1 MKHFIYIFSG
11 AVILLF
17 ITGCG
22 VSSQSIVRKGELYP
36 KLYENHP
43 KSILVLPAKNTTSSV
58 DATNHFSYTI
68 TQPLAEKGYYVFP
81 VHLVDSFFKSENL
94 VNTEQIHQIPV
105 QKLKEIF
112 NASAIL
118 YVDINAWD
126 TDYAVFSSS
135 VDVGLSLSLI
145 DASSGK
151 EIWQNNAYSYSYSA
165 ADNDLAGLITSAILA
180 AINTSV
186 DYTKLASVS
195 NTAGVGLLP
204 TGLYHPKYRK
214 DTMEK
219 LTLIND
225 TNLQDGKLY
234 VDEYFIKGNEE
245 EGTIPLIARTR
256 IQGYHAFP
264 VTNMNFFTH
273 NGYKNYYITQTI
285 NKKKYLRNRF
295 FRYENNRP
303 YLLAN
308 SKKVF
313 VFTEVDGTIPH
324 SQESGSYYFKI
335 DKIVVLEEKEN
346 ISKDILLKKVVEN
359 FILPKNLGLGGVKSS
374 LIPSKKRGFI
384 LEAILIE

>member
-1 MKHFIYIFSG
+1 MKHLIYIFSG
-11 AVILLF
+11 VIILLF

-22 VSSQSIVRKGELYP
+22 VSSQSIVTKGQLYP

-43 KSILVLPAKNTTSSV
+43 KSILVLPAKNTTTSV
-58 DATNHFSYTI
+58 DAANHFSYTI
-68 TQPLAEKGYYVFP
+68 TKPLAEKGYYVFP

-126 TDYAVFSSS
+126 TNYAVFASS

-151 EIWQNNAYSYSYSA
+151 EIWQNNAYSYSYSGV
-165 ADNDLAGLITSAILA
+165 DGNNGLAGLIISAIA
-180 AINTSV
+180 AAVNTSV
-186 DYTKLASVS
+186 DYTELASVS
-195 NTAGVGLLP
+195 NAEGVALLP
-204 TGLYHPKYRK
+204 TGPYHPTYVE
-214 DTMEK
+214 DTMEAW
-219 LTLIND
+219 TFVND
-225 TNLQDGKLY
+225 TNLKDGKLY
-234 VDEYFIKGNEE
+234 VDKYFIKGNEK
-245 EGTIPLIARTR
+245 EGNIPLIAR
-256 IQGYHAFP
+256 IHLKGYHSFS

-273 NGYKNYYITQTI
+273 NGYGNYYITQTI
-285 NKKKYLRNRF
+285 NEKKYLRNRF

-313 VFTEVDGTIPH
+313 VFTEVDGTIPY
-324 SQESGSYYFKI
+324 SEESGSYYFQV
-335 DKIVVLEEKEN
+335 DKIIELEEQEIVSNN
-346 ISKDILLKKVVEN
+346 IGIKKLVQN
-359 FILPKNLGLGGVKSS
+359 
-374 LIPSKKRGFI
+374 
-384 LEAILIE
+384 